1 MRRAWQD
8 ATGEHLPEIGESLIA
23 TAFSHGIPARAL
35 TIGLSAGAVNT
46 AIILSEA
53 FSSPAGIAT
62 ASMPLLAQ
70 VYSLPI
76 LFGVLSQ
83 AVAYR
88 RERGTRA
95 E

>member
-8 ATGEHLPEIGESLIA
+8 ATEEHLPEIGESLIA

-46 AIILSEA
+46 AIILSYA

-62 ASMPLLAQ
+62 ASMPLLAP

-88 RERGTRA
+88 RERGARA

>member
-8 ATGEHLPEIGESLIA
+8 ATEEHLPEIGESL
-23 TAFSHGIPARAL
+23 
-35 TIGLSAGAVNT
+35 
-46 AIILSEA
+46 
-53 FSSPAGIAT
+53 IAT

-88 RERGTRA
+88 RERGARA